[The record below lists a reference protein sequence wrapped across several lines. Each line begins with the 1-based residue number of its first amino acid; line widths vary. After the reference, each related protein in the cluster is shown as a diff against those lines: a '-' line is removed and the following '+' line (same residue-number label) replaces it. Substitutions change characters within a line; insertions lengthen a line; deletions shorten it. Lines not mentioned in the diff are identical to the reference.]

1 MHIKT
6 AVPIVIVQ
14 KKAAAMCLL
23 SIIDDIPEKLYEQRH
38 VYFIDVAHQASSIEF
53 SESLREMTDIHIA
66 DRISDLADR
75 RVFIIQ

>member
-23 SIIDDIPEKLYEQRH
+23 YHHQPQKQIQRTVKKLRKKIC
-38 VYFIDVAHQASSIEF
+38 VLLF
-53 SESLREMTDIHIA
+53 
-66 DRISDLADR
+66 
-75 RVFIIQ
+75 